1 MRFEEFSKALNE
13 HLEKMM
19 RSNRGL
25 FQVAVDKDEMYSKYL
40 DSYPLESNK
49 IYRTRREFDCSC
61 CHSFVKRMGNVVALI
76 DGKVVTIWGF
86 HTGDDVYQ
94 PMLDAMDAYIK
105 GKTISDVFF
114 SGDEMIGTP
123 VSREQLEDGTIVKW
137 NHMAVKLPKRY
148 VIDKRFSSVEAEQG
162 IRRDTRNVFKR
173 SLEEISIDATETVL
187 ELIGSNSLYR
197 GEEWL
202 GILQKFLKYQ
212 KEYAGLDATNKE
224 LYTWMNAS
232 AAGMSIGR
240 IRNHSIGT
248 LLVNISEG
256 MDLDE
261 AVRKYEQIVAPTNY
275 KRPKAIFT
283 KKMLEDA
290 KKEIEKLGY
299 MDSLARRFARLD
311 DITVNNILFANR
323 DAAKKMGG
331 GDIFAEMAGDVA
343 VNPKRFSKVEEIG
356 IDKFVSDVLPGARE
370 VEVLL
375 ENRHSGN
382 MVSLIAPENVDAP
395 SMFKWN
401 NGFSWAYSGNIAD
414 SMKQRVKAA
423 GGKIDGDLRFSI
435 QWNEDGKDDCDL
447 DAHCKEVATN
457 TEIYYGSYRG
467 RKGISPCGGNLDVDI
482 IHPGKDIAVEN
493 IVYAD
498 KTKMKPGQYAF
509 FVHQFGGSAKSGFRA
524 EIEFGGNVYSYDY
537 SNRMR
542 TGEYVQV
549 AIVSVD
555 KDRNLSI
562 IHLLKESASGREV
575 WGLKTNQ
582 FAPASVIM
590 MSPNY
595 WDEQKGIGNRHFFF
609 MLKGCINPENPNGMF
624 NEYLKEELLKHKR
637 VFEALGVK
645 TAVKDDP
652 EQLSGIGFSATKHD
666 NVIVKVKGNTERTMK
681 VIF

>member
-19 RSNRGL
+19 RNDRGL
-25 FQVAVDKDEMYSKYL
+25 FQVTVDKDEMYNKYL

-76 DGKVVTIWGF
+76 DGKVVSIWGF

-356 IDKFVSDVLPGARE
+356 IEEETL
-370 VEVLL
+370 
-375 ENRHSGN
+375 
-382 MVSLIAPENVDAP
+382 
-395 SMFKWN
+395 
-401 NGFSWAYSGNIAD
+401 
-414 SMKQRVKAA
+414 
-423 GGKIDGDLRFSI
+423 
-435 QWNEDGKDDCDL
+435 
-447 DAHCKEVATN
+447 
-457 TEIYYGSYRG
+457 
-467 RKGISPCGGNLDVDI
+467 
-482 IHPGKDIAVEN
+482 
-493 IVYAD
+493 
-498 KTKMKPGQYAF
+498 
-509 FVHQFGGSAKSGFRA
+509 FR
-524 EIEFGGNVYSYDY
+524 
-537 SNRMR
+537 
-542 TGEYVQV
+542 
-549 AIVSVD
+549 
-555 KDRNLSI
+555 
-562 IHLLKESASGREV
+562 
-575 WGLKTNQ
+575 
-582 FAPASVIM
+582 
-590 MSPNY
+590 
-595 WDEQKGIGNRHFFF
+595 
-609 MLKGCINPENPNGMF
+609 
-624 NEYLKEELLKHKR
+624 
-637 VFEALGVK
+637 
-645 TAVKDDP
+645 
-652 EQLSGIGFSATKHD
+652 
-666 NVIVKVKGNTERTMK
+666 
-681 VIF
+681 

>member
-19 RSNRGL
+19 RSDRWL
-25 FQVAVDKDEMYSKYL
+25 FQVAVDKDEMYNKYL

-86 HTGDDVYQ
+86 HTGDAVYQ

-148 VIDKRFSSVEAEQG
+148 VIDKRFNSVEAEQG

-382 MVSLIAPENVDAP
+382 LVSLIAPENVDAP

-447 DAHCKEVATN
+447 DAHCEEVATN
-457 TEIYYGSYRG
+457 TEIYYGSYWG

-509 FVHQFGGSAKSGFRA
+509 FVHQFSGSAKSGFRA

-562 IHLLKESASGREV
+562 THLLKESASGREV
-575 WGLKTNQ
+575 WGLKTTQ
-582 FAPASVIM
+582 FVPASVIM

>member
-19 RSNRGL
+19 RSDRWL
-25 FQVAVDKDEMYSKYL
+25 FQVAVDKDEMYNKYL

-86 HTGDDVYQ
+86 HTGDAVYQ

-148 VIDKRFSSVEAEQG
+148 VIDKRFNSVEAEQG

-382 MVSLIAPENVDAP
+382 LVSLIAPENVDAP

-447 DAHCKEVATN
+447 DAHCEEVATN

-509 FVHQFGGSAKSGFRA
+509 FVHQFSGSAKSGFRA

-562 IHLLKESASGREV
+562 THLLKESASGREV

-582 FAPASVIM
+582 FVLASVIM